1 MCICG
6 IRRTGASLRRARWIF
21 LTVAILVP
29 RFLAAQADRPLVL
42 VVGFDGFRRSYVDHD
57 SLPSLHALAAGGVLA
72 DAMIPAF
79 PSVTFPNWYAMAT
92 GLYPE
97 HSGIVN
103 NTFYDPALHAG
114 FKYSDSTGRQ
124 ARWYGGEPIWN
135 TATRQ
140 GHRVG
145 TMFWVGSD
153 AGVGGTTPTYWRPYD
168 RHVSFEDRIA
178 QVFQWIDLP
187 AGQRPDLVMMY
198 FEEPDHTGH
207 EWGPDG
213 PQTAAAAARV
223 DSMLGKLVDGLKSRG
238 LFDRVNLVV
247 LADHGM
253 AQTAPDRLIYLS
265 DVVDSNAVRVV
276 SLSPL
281 LMIAPRDGD
290 VPGLEDRLS
299 RLPHLS
305 VWRREAMPA
314 RFHYGDNARITP
326 LVGLVDVGWTLEASR
341 KDTLRGRGNHGYD
354 NGDPSM
360 AALFLAH
367 GPAFRA
373 GAHLAPFPNVD
384 VYDLI
389 ARLVGVQPAA
399 NDGTLDVFSGVLT
412 R

>member
-1 MCICG
+1 L
-6 IRRTGASLRRARWIF
+6 RLRNALAWTALVLALAPRGAAG
-21 LTVAILVP
+21 
-29 RFLAAQADRPLVL
+29 QGEHPLVV
-42 VVGFDGFRRSYVDHD
+42 VVGFDGFRRSYFDRD
-57 SLPSLHALAAGGVLA
+57 SLPVLHALAREGVVA
-72 DAMIPAF
+72 DAMIPSF

-103 NTFYDPALHAG
+103 NSFYDPGFHAA
-114 FKYSDSTGRQ
+114 FRISDSTARQ
-124 ARWYGGEPIWN
+124 GRWYGGDPIWN
-135 TATRQ
+135 TAIRQ

-153 AGVGGTTPTYWRPYD
+153 AGVAGTHPTYWRAFD
-168 RHVSFEDRIA
+168 RHVPFDDRVA
-178 QVFQWIDLP
+178 QVLDWIDLP
-187 AGQRPDLVMMY
+187 AGQRPDLVMVY

-207 EWGPDG
+207 EDGPDG
-213 PQTAAAAARV
+213 PATAAAAARV
-223 DSMLGKLVDGLKSRG
+223 DSVLGRLVAGLRSRG

-253 AQTAPDRLIYLS
+253 AATAPDRRIYLS
-265 DVVDSNAVRVV
+265 DVVDSGSVRVE

-281 LMIAPRDGD
+281 LLISPVDGD
-290 VPGLEDRLS
+290 VAGLRRRLS

-305 VWRREAMPA
+305 VWPKAGLPA

-326 LVGLVDVGWTLEASR
+326 LVGLVDVGWTLEPAR
-341 KDTLRGRGNHGYD
+341 GDTLRGRGNHGYD
-354 NGDPSM
+354 NADSTM
-360 AALFLAH
+360 AALFVAR

-373 GAHLAPFPNVD
+373 GARLGAFPNID

-389 ARLVGVQPAA
+389 AHLVGVRPAP
-399 NDGTLDVFSGVLT
+399 NDGTLDAFAGVLT